1 MVLVKGIMMIPW
13 LLLVS
18 LFCKSTQDGNGQESG
33 VLHCGAQNLK
43 LTNSSQMIL
52 LTWEDT
58 PSCSTVQDVLIYE
71 LEVLIADKKEHYD
84 EVAVTPDQIGSTH
97 SWNWKSY
104 LALECASH
112 SVRLRSRYKNHT
124 SQWNQETLPGLE
136 TSKAEVYPKGK
147 HFQVGSTATFCCVLP
162 AGDVFDKMSLPEYSS
177 ADMNTTR
184 ISNQTYALT
193 VHLNQASKYSCT
205 DVKCEL
211 NPDVVYGAC
220 AYIGYPPNVTDLQ
233 CETRDLQS
241 VDCHWTD
248 KDSSLP
254 FKSVTE
260 YHLLE
265 SPTICAKWPET
276 TCSQEVR
283 VDARERNWTLTAS
296 NPLGEVKLS
305 DTADL
310 TKRVH
315 MFPPEGVTALSVNA
329 RNVSLEWKWT
339 VQQYYNLS
347 LICQVNIN
355 NHGENTI
362 SEYFGVGLKFAVLN
376 DLIPNWTYNVAIRC
390 RTAQHFW
397 KWSSWSTNV
406 NFHTKGDVPDA
417 LDVWMQVMDNQIIT
431 IWKMP
436 LANQSHGHIEDYEVT
451 WTKTTERERQ
461 NRTKVAPNNFSLALS
476 LDTTVG
482 HIVTVTARNING
494 SSAPSTITI
503 PSSNPDGTRVNTS
516 LIIGSSGSFN
526 LSWSASPTASC
537 GYIVDWCSTLG
548 NCTVEWLKVS
558 PNQTNASIFSKNFKD
573 GLRYTLS
580 VYACTQGAPVLLQR
594 REGYVGEKKIQD
606 GLFKSVKGQQQDWDY
621 EVSWEPISRREQT
634 AFIQGYVLYCLDNNN
649 NKVINFSTDNPE
661 ANSLTARNLKN
672 GSYIFTVKARTAV
685 GECGATSITATL
697 NLLTD
702 NLIGTVFISLA
713 AVFGLLSLITIVCY
727 RHWTCIKDTVYPPIP
742 KPVLTSTG
750 EHGCRN
756 FQVDQCHYSEADI
769 MDVPELYCR
778 AGTPINGF
786 VSQENM
792 PFVFSQ
798 TPKGYYNQPLKKFTP
813 PPLTL
818 PSTAIP
824 SQPGLPSSP
833 FRREFPNASY
843 NLIMQPGNQ
852 QSNFCPELQEGM
864 SLERSSDG
872 YQPHGHPET
881 FTTNQ
886 TEEDPDTPMSCVS
899 TYILLPQSS
908 SR

>member
-1 MVLVKGIMMIPW
+1 MVLVKGIMMILW

-33 VLHCGAQNLK
+33 VLHCGSQNLK
-43 LTNSSQMIL
+43 LTSSGQMIL

-58 PSCSTVQDVLIYE
+58 PLCSAVQDVLIYE
-71 LEVLIADKKEHYD
+71 LEVLIADNKEHYD

-97 SWNWKSY
+97 SWNWTSY
-104 LALECASH
+104 LALECTSH
-112 SVRLRSRYKNHT
+112 SVRLRSRYKNYT
-124 SQWNQETLPGLE
+124 SPWNQETLPGLE
-136 TSKAEVYPKGK
+136 TSRAEVYPKDK
-147 HFQVGSTATFCCVLP
+147 HFKVGSTVTFCCVLP
-162 AGDVFDKMSLPEYSS
+162 AGVVFGKMYLYGYSS

-193 VHLNQASKYSCT
+193 VHLNQASSNSCT
-205 DVKCEL
+205 NVICEL
-211 NPDVVYGAC
+211 YPSVENGAC
-220 AYIGYPPNVTDLQ
+220 AYIGYPPIVTDLQ

-241 VDCHWTD
+241 VECHWTY

-254 FKSVTE
+254 FKSPTE

-265 SPTICAKWPET
+265 SPTICAKSPET
-276 TCSQEVR
+276 SCSQTVQ

-296 NPLGEVKLS
+296 NSLGEVKLS

-315 MFPPEGVTALSVNA
+315 MYPPEGVTALSVNA

-362 SEYFGVGLKFAVLN
+362 SEHFGVGLNFAVLN
-376 DLIPNWTYNVAIRC
+376 DLIPNWTYNVEIRC

-397 KWSSWSTNV
+397 KWSTWSTNV

-431 IWKMP
+431 IWKVP

-451 WTKTTERERQ
+451 WTKTTERERR
-461 NRTKVAPNNFSLALS
+461 NRTKVAPNNYSLALS
-476 LDTTVG
+476 LDTTVE
-482 HIVTVTARNING
+482 HIVTVTARNIHG
-494 SSAPSTITI
+494 SSSPSTITI
-503 PSSNPDGTRVNTS
+503 PSSNPDRTRVNTS
-516 LIIGSSGSFN
+516 LIIGSNGSFN

-537 GYIVDWCSTLG
+537 GYIVDWCPTLG
-548 NCTVEWLKVS
+548 KCTVEWLKVP

-594 REGYVGEKKIQD
+594 SEGYVGEKKIQD
-606 GLFKSVKGQQQDWDY
+606 GLFKSFKGQQQNWDY
-621 EVSWEPISRREQT
+621 ELSWEPISLREQT
-634 AFIQGYVLYCLDNNN
+634 ALIQGYVLYLDD
-649 NKVINFSTDNPE
+649 NKKVNFSTDNPE
-661 ANSLTARNLKN
+661 ATSLTARNLKI
-672 GSYIFTVKARTAV
+672 GSYKFTVKARTAV

-697 NLLTD
+697 NSLTD
-702 NLIGTVFISLA
+702 DLIKTVFISLA
-713 AVFGLLSLITIVCY
+713 TVLGLLSLITIVCY
-727 RHWTCIKDTVYPPIP
+727 RHWTCIKETVYPPIP

-750 EHGCRN
+750 EHGCRH

-769 MDVPELYCR
+769 MDVPELYCS
-778 AGTPINGF
+778 AGAPINGL

-798 TPKGYYNQPLKKFTP
+798 TPKGYYNQPLKKYIP

-818 PSTAIP
+818 PSMAIP
-824 SQPGLPSSP
+824 SQSGLPSSS
-833 FRREFPNASY
+833 FRSEFPNLSY

-852 QSNFCPELQEGM
+852 QSNLCPELQEGT

-872 YQPHGHPET
+872 YQPHDQTET
-881 FTTNQ
+881 LTTNQ
-886 TEEDPDTPMSCVS
+886 TEEDPDSPMSCVS

>member
-503 PSSNPDGTRVNTS
+503 PSSNP
-516 LIIGSSGSFN
+516 
-526 LSWSASPTASC
+526 
-537 GYIVDWCSTLG
+537 
-548 NCTVEWLKVS
+548 E
-558 PNQTNASIFSKNFKD
+558 NFKD

>member
-43 LTNSSQMIL
+43 LTGSGQMIL

-58 PSCSTVQDVLIYE
+58 PSCSAVQDVLIYE
-71 LEVLIADKKEHYD
+71 LEVLIADKKENYD
-84 EVAVTPDQIGSTH
+84 EVAVTPDQIRSTH
-97 SWNWKSY
+97 SWNWTSY

-124 SQWNQETLPGLE
+124 SPWNQETLP
-136 TSKAEVYPKGK
+136 
-147 HFQVGSTATFCCVLP
+147 
-162 AGDVFDKMSLPEYSS
+162 D
-177 ADMNTTR
+177 
-184 ISNQTYALT
+184 
-193 VHLNQASKYSCT
+193 
-205 DVKCEL
+205 
-211 NPDVVYGAC
+211 
-220 AYIGYPPNVTDLQ
+220 PPNVTDLQ

-241 VDCHWTD
+241 VDCHWTY
-248 KDSSLP
+248 KDASLP
-254 FKSVTE
+254 FKSPTE

-265 SPTICAKWPET
+265 SPSICAKSPET
-276 TCSQEVR
+276 RCHQEVR

-310 TKRVH
+310 TKRVY
-315 MFPPEGVTALSVNA
+315 MYPPEGVTASSVNA

-355 NHGENTI
+355 NNGENTI
-362 SEYFGVGLKFAVLN
+362 REHFGVGLNFSVLN
-376 DLIPNWTYNVAIRC
+376 DLIPNWTYNVEIRC

-397 KWSSWSTNV
+397 KWSTWSTNV

-451 WTKTTERERQ
+451 WTKTTERERR
-461 NRTKVAPNNFSLALS
+461 NRTKVAPNHYSLALS
-476 LDTTVG
+476 LDTTVE
-482 HIVTVTARNING
+482 HIVTVKARNING
-494 SSAPSTITI
+494 ISSPSTIII
-503 PSSNPDGTRVNTS
+503 PSSNPDRTRVNTS
-516 LIIGSSGSFN
+516 LIIGSNGSFN

-537 GYIVDWCSTLG
+537 GYIVDWCPTLG
-548 NCTVEWLKVS
+548 RCTVEWLKVP

-580 VYACTQGAPVLLQR
+580 VYACTQEAPVLLQR
-594 REGYVGEKKIQD
+594 SEGYVREKKIQD
-606 GLFKSVKGQQQDWDY
+606 GLFKSFTGQQQDWDY
-621 EVSWEPISRREQT
+621 EVSWKPISLREQT
-634 AFIQGYVLYCLDNNN
+634 AFIQGYVLYCLDYDK
-649 NKVINFSTDNPE
+649 KVINFTTDNPE
-661 ANSLTARNLKN
+661 ATSLTARNLKI

-685 GECGATSITATL
+685 GECGTTSITATL
-697 NLLTD
+697 NSLTD
-702 NLIGTVFISLA
+702 NLIKTVFISLVT
-713 AVFGLLSLITIVCY
+713 VFGLLSLITIVCY
-727 RHWTCIKDTVYPPIP
+727 RHWTCIKETVYPPIP
-742 KPVLTSTG
+742 KPVLTLTG
-750 EHGCRN
+750 EHGCRH
-756 FQVDQCHYSEADI
+756 FQVDQCHYSEANI
-769 MDVPELYCR
+769 MDVPELYCS
-778 AGTPINGF
+778 AGAPINGL

-792 PFVFSQ
+792 NTQ
-798 TPKGYYNQPLKKFTP
+798 TPKGYYNQPLKKCNL

-818 PSTAIP
+818 PSMAIP
-824 SQPGLPSSP
+824 SQSGLPSSS
-833 FRREFPNASY
+833 FRMEFPNVSY

-852 QSNFCPELQEGM
+852 QSNLCPELQEGT

-872 YQPHGHPET
+872 YQPHQTDT

-886 TEEDPDTPMSCVS
+886 TEEDPDSPMSCVS
-899 TYILLPQSS
+899 TYILLPQ
-908 SR
+908 

>member
-1 MVLVKGIMMIPW
+1 MMIPW

-18 LFCKSTQDGNGQESG
+18 LFGKSTQDGNGQESG

-43 LTNSSQMIL
+43 LTGSDQMIL

-58 PSCSTVQDVLIYE
+58 PSCSAVQDVLIYE

-84 EVAVTPDQIGSTH
+84 EVAVAPDQIGSTH
-97 SWNWKSY
+97 SWNWTSY

-124 SQWNQETLPGLE
+124 SQWKQETRPGHE
-136 TSKAEVYPKGK
+136 TSKAQVYPKDK
-147 HFQVGSTATFCCVLP
+147 LFQVGSTATFCCVLP
-162 AGDVFDKMSLPEYSS
+162 AGEVFGKMSLPEYSS

-211 NPDVVYGAC
+211 IPDVVYGAC
-220 AYIGYPPNVTDLQ
+220 AYIGYPPNVMDLQ

-241 VDCHWTD
+241 VDCYWTD

-254 FKSVTE
+254 SKNITE
-260 YHLLE
+260 YHLLG
-265 SPTICAKWPET
+265 SPKICAKWPET
-276 TCSQEVR
+276 RCSQEVR
-283 VDARERNWTLTAS
+283 VDARVRNWTLTAS

-310 TKRVH
+310 TERVH
-315 MFPPEGVTALSVNA
+315 MFPPEGVTVLSVNA
-329 RNVSLEWKWT
+329 RNVSLDWKWT

-347 LICQVNIN
+347 LICQVNII

-362 SEYFGVGLKFAVLN
+362 SEHFGVGLNFAVLN
-376 DLIPNWTYNVAIRC
+376 DLIPNWTYNVGIRC

-451 WTKTTERERQ
+451 WTKTTQRERQ
-461 NRTKVAPNNFSLALS
+461 NRTKVAPNNYSLVLS

-494 SSAPSTITI
+494 SSSPSTITI
-503 PSSNPDGTRVNTS
+503 PSSNPDGTKVNTS
-516 LIIGSSGSFN
+516 SIIGSNGSFN

-537 GYIVDWCSTLG
+537 GYIVDWCPTLG
-548 NCTVEWLKVS
+548 NCTVEWLKVP

-580 VYACTQGAPVLLQR
+580 VYACTRGAPVLLQR
-594 REGYVGEKKIQD
+594 REGYVREK
-606 GLFKSVKGQQQDWDY
+606 
-621 EVSWEPISRREQT
+621 
-634 AFIQGYVLYCLDNNN
+634 N
-649 NKVINFSTDNPE
+649 NPE
-661 ANSLTARNLKN
+661 ATSLTARNLKN

-702 NLIGTVFISLA
+702 NLIGTVFIFLA

-727 RHWTCIKDTVYPPIP
+727 RHWTCIKETVYPPIP

-750 EHGCRN
+750 EHGCRH

-769 MDVPELYCR
+769 TDVPELYCR
-778 AGTPINGF
+778 AGAPINGF

-852 QSNFCPELQEGM
+852 QSNFCPELQEAT

-872 YQPHGHPET
+872 YQPHDHTET

-886 TEEDPDTPMSCVS
+886 TEEDPDSPMSCVS